1 MFTFGNYRLTEPK
14 EKGQNYGLEIPT
26 ADFGFKDCVSQMT
39 TNLKS
44 RYIDQYYHDEVKDL
58 DKRIVVVFLPNL
70 NKEDISVQQNNDN
83 IKIDAN
89 IKYDANTDEEN
100 NVGKPERSYQY
111 NLSFNVAEHY
121 KIDSGYPKYKD
132 NMLMISF
139 TKIDIVKE
147 EKDGLKIY

>member
-1 MFTFGNYRLTEPK
+1 MFTFGNYRFTEPE
-14 EKGQNYGLEIPT
+14 EKGQNCGYGIPT
-26 ADFGFKDCVSQMT
+26 SLFKLKNYVSQVT

-83 IKIDAN
+83 ITVDAN
-89 IKYDANTDEEN
+89 IKYDANADEDN
-100 NVGKPERSYQY
+100 NVVKPERSYQY

-139 TKIDIVKE
+139 TKVDIAKE